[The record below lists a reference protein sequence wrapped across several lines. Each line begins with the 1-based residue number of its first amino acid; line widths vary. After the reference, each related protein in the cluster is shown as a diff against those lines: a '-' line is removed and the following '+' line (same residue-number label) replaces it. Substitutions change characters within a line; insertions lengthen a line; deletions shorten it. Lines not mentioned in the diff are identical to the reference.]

1 MLMNE
6 YLEEALSK
14 WGCAVEIGLENHG
27 GDFEL
32 LMLSLKKL
40 ADPFR
45 LDDLKIH
52 HEDAVIE
59 ALLNES
65 LQCGA
70 LPLSDVLSELKQQWN
85 DDLYE
90 VLVIE
95 MNRLIHIV

>member
-6 YLEEALSK
+6 YVKEALST

-27 GDFEL
+27 DDFGL
-32 LMLSLKKL
+32 FMLSLKKL

-45 LDDLKIH
+45 LEDLKVNH
-52 HEDAVIE
+52 DEAVIE
-59 ALLNES
+59 ALLYES
-65 LQCGA
+65 VQCGA
-70 LPLSDVLSELKQQWN
+70 LPLSDVLQDLKQQWN

-95 MNRLIHIV
+95 MNRLIRIV